1 MRVVSFA
8 IEGKESL
15 KRRYTRF
22 PAGLPAIGLLLLRSA
37 IGVELLVEGLACVHA
52 SHLHLERLAL
62 GTLALVT
69 GTSLV
74 LGFLIPLVAGASAL
88 AGIAVCLLHPAWV
101 PFRGCLNVTTA
112 AVAVAI
118 LLLGPGA
125 ISLDAYF
132 FGRRKII
139 IPGAVRS

>member
-1 MRVVSFA
+1 VVSFA
-8 IEGKESL
+8 VGGKESL
-15 KRRYTRF
+15 KRRYTKF

-37 IGVELLVEGLACVHA
+37 IGLRLLIEGLACVEA
-52 SHLHLERLAL
+52 SQPHLEGLAL
-62 GTLALVT
+62 GLLALVT

-74 LGFLIPLVAGASAL
+74 LGFLTPLVAGVSAL
-88 AGIAVCLLHPAWV
+88 AGIVCLLHPAWV
-101 PFRGCLNVTTA
+101 SLLGCLNVSTI

-139 IPGAVRS
+139 ISGAVRS